1 MQSNRKWLIV
11 GLVALA
17 VALAAAEASV
27 IFRGGG
33 VAETVQGVA
42 TVPTNQMVQVT
53 GVLMVQGRTINLTGL
68 TPPREEPNCTVNRG
82 VVVHCTLI
90 SAAKLAEMVAGKTIR
105 CDLRHIGRDPR
116 NWGVCR
122 PVGSGAPA
130 GNKIEDTING
140 QMLLTGWALPK
151 EDHGKEWAALGIQA
165 RNAKAGLWAGYV
177 VPDPVKVGTLYGVTE
192 VNDGNTLEIQE
203 TRMRLYGIDAP
214 DLGQECM
221 LNGLPYQCGV
231 VAYTHLIDL
240 LAGKG
245 RITCYASK
253 LEGDDRPYAK
263 CGLPTANGADIRADT
278 PSFNEMMVRAGW
290 ALANRS
296 HTNDYVAAED
306 EARKEKRGLWAGEFV
321 NPSEWRNG
329 KR

>member
-1 MQSNRKWLIV
+1 ML
-11 GLVALA
+11 
-17 VALAAAEASV
+17 
-27 IFRGGG
+27 FRSDPFG
-33 VAETVQGVA
+33 
-42 TVPTNQMVQVT
+42 
-53 GVLMVQGRTINLTGL
+53 
-68 TPPREEPNCTVNRG
+68 
-82 VVVHCTLI
+82 
-90 SAAKLAEMVAGKTIR
+90 
-105 CDLRHIGRDPR
+105 GRDPISF
-116 NWGVCR
+116 V
-122 PVGSGAPA
+122 STAPP
-130 GNKIEDTING
+130 NI
-140 QMLLTGWALPK
+140 
-151 EDHGKEWAALGIQA
+151 GIMA
-165 RNAKAGLWAGYV
+165 NDLRNAKVETSSVGFSQQLGGGTAVNVDVINQHTSRLPLTVNVA
-177 VPDPVKVGTLYGVTE
+177 PDPVKVGTLFGVTE
-192 VNDGNTLEIQE
+192 INDGNTLEIQE

-296 HTNDYVAAED
+296 HTNDYVPAED